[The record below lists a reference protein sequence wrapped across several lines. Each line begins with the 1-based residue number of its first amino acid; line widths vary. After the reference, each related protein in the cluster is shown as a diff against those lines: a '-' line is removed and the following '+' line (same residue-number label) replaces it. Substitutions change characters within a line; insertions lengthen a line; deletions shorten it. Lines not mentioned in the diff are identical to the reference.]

1 MVSGA
6 PKANAVSARP
16 PRCRFRFR
24 SRWQAKLALA
34 AALLSPGLRPSSA
47 AQAQAESGVGEVAPR
62 TSEGRTEA
70 YESQASLEARRQR
83 ADPEGDSARDL
94 LRRGAILY
102 RQDRYEEA
110 LAELRKSFTLN
121 EKDPEVSKALGLC
134 LVKLGRED
142 LAETFFEIAIRLAPT
157 DAQARYYLG
166 LNRYT
171 TKRFEAAT
179 AAFAE
184 AVALRPGWVLG
195 RSYLGRAH
203 EALGNL
209 EAADRH
215 YRRAHALNLQSQRR
229 SADPPLLLGSM
240 LYRQGRLDD
249 AERYLAEAVGYAPDS
264 ALAHY
269 RLGLLLERVAQTED
283 AIEALKRAASLA
295 PEDHR
300 PHYALARIFRRVGDE
315 RAAAAAVRR
324 FRELRVRSESETH

>member
-1 MVSGA
+1 MSGA
-6 PKANAVSARP
+6 PKAIAVPAWP
-16 PRCRFRFR
+16 PRR
-24 SRWQAKLALA
+24 RWLAKSPWQPMLALA
-34 AALLSPGLRPSSA
+34 AASLSLGLRPSAA
-47 AQAQAESGVGEVAPR
+47 AQAQAESDIGEVAPR
-62 TSEGRTEA
+62 
-70 YESQASLEARRQR
+70 ASEARREAPEPQAASTAMR
-83 ADPEGDSARDL
+83 QSADQAGDL

-102 RQDRYEEA
+102 REERYEEA

-121 EKDPEVSKALGLC
+121 EKNPEVSKALGLC

-142 LAETFFEIAIRLAPT
+142 LAETFFEIAVRLAPK
-157 DAQARYYLG
+157 DALARYYLG

-179 AAFAE
+179 RAFAE

-195 RSYLGRAH
+195 QSYLGRAH
-203 EALGNL
+203 EALGNM

-240 LYRQGRLDD
+240 LYRQGRLDE
-249 AERYLAEAVGYAPDS
+249 AERYLAEAVGYSPDS

-269 RLGLLLERVAQTED
+269 RLGLLRERLAQTED
-283 AIEALKRAASLA
+283 AIAALNRAAALA

-300 PHYALARIFRRVGDE
+300 PHYALARIFRRAGDE
-315 RAAAAAVRR
+315 RGATAAVRR
-324 FRELRVRSESETH
+324 FRELRVRSESETR